1 MLSVDNTVPAE
12 FNKFYDRKEQGIVA
26 DYVVI
31 MGYDEH
37 YNGGAPGSVASL
49 GYVRDGIENTLKLV
63 PREKVILGVPFYTRV
78 WTETDEGVKSSALGI
93 EEAKAW
99 IEANQVDLYWQKE
112 LGQYYGELPL
122 ENGIKMVWMEDEE
135 SLKLKMNLARENDLA
150 GVACWKLGLEDEEA
164 WTAIGWD

>member
-1 MLSVDNTVPAE
+1 MA
-12 FNKFYDRKEQGIVA
+12 
-26 DYVVI
+26 
-31 MGYDEH
+31 
-37 YNGGAPGSVASL
+37 GAPGSVASL

-122 ENGIKMVWMEDEE
+122 ENGDKMVWMEDEE
-135 SLKLKMNLARENDLA
+135 SLKLKRTWPGRMTWPVLPAGSWAWRTKRPGPPLA
-150 GVACWKLGLEDEEA
+150 GIDPRP
-164 WTAIGWD
+164 